1 MQNWLLIYA
10 HFIKDYELSSKFPK
24 TKTLI
29 LKCALLRTSQR
40 YMYYMWNMRNY
51 FMYIHLLSSREKG
64 IKLLTIKRVSAF
76 TTLNLS
82 RGHLKSRWKTIV
94 PNSAQCY
101 CSLPKTRT
109 WQITYW
115 IFKKFIK
122 AIKRNKLPSLSPTVI
137 NNVDLL
143 YHLRLTRYG
152 HCLYDWG
159 GGF

>member
-40 YMYYMWNMRNY
+40 YMYYMWNMRNH

-82 RGHLKSRWKTIV
+82 RGQRRLFRTVRNVIALCRK
-94 PNSAQCY
+94 P
-101 CSLPKTRT
+101 RT